1 MELETDPNGQGS
13 ASARS
18 TVPAARELACRVL
31 SGNPERIRHSAAVAA
46 RAAALRG
53 AVAPGQADLLIAAAW
68 VHDIGYATA
77 LQDTKFHPLD
87 GARFL
92 RFIGWE
98 PLLCNLVAHH
108 SGSRF
113 VAAVKGLDAALDE
126 FDFTEDPLSD
136 ALTIADQTIGPNG
149 LPCSV
154 EERMS
159 DMLQRHGPDSPN
171 ARAHPQRGTYIRSA
185 LQRVTSRLNVD
196 ESRLSP
202 MD

>member
-1 MELETDPNGQGS
+1 LTHG
-13 ASARS
+13 ARKRS
-18 TVPAARELACRVL
+18 HQSRQCVCSIDRPTGARTGL
-31 SGNPERIRHSAAVAA
+31 SGAEREPGADPAQRAVAA

-87 GARFL
+87 DARFL

-98 PLLCNLVAHH
+98 PLLRNLVAHH

-126 FDFTEDPLSD
+126 FDFTEDPLS
-136 ALTIADQTIGPNG
+136 TP
-149 LPCSV
+149 
-154 EERMS
+154 
-159 DMLQRHGPDSPN
+159 
-171 ARAHPQRGTYIRSA
+171 
-185 LQRVTSRLNVD
+185 
-196 ESRLSP
+196 
-202 MD
+202 